1 MLRGVHLVVS
11 TTVTDV
17 SRHCILALIEELIIF
32 SEPTRLAEFLLVLL
46 SPCSVWCDI
55 KFTYA
60 YPHVCVHNPHLT
72 HLRRYSAE
80 SLLER
85 VNTCGRVGHSSHEVG
100 PSHKTHFK
108 AAVSRHCF
116 VSDTSAAEVND
127 GLSA

>member
-1 MLRGVHLVVS
+1 VLHGVQLIVIS
-11 TTVTDV
+11 TVTGV
-17 SRHCILALIEELIIF
+17 SRHCISTLIKELIIF
-32 SEPTRLAEFLLVLL
+32 SEPTKLAEFLLVLL
-46 SPCSVWCDI
+46 SPCMIWCDI
-55 KFTYA
+55 NLTSA
-60 YPHVCVHNPHLT
+60 YPHVYVHNPHLI

-108 AAVSRHCF
+108 AAVSRQCF

-127 GLSA
+127 ELSA